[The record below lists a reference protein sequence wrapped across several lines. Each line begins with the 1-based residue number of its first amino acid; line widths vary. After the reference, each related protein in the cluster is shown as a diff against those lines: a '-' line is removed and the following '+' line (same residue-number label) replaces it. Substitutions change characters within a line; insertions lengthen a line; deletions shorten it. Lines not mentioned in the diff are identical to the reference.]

1 MNISKTHSV
10 LFWKPKTT
18 KSLTVL
24 PQLSPSTIKNLKL
37 RNSFLFQVRYTGY
50 RDRPQEE
57 RMVRFQNACREGHT
71 EIAFAATGT
80 NLQLMFSPPTT
91 GYMNDKECDFDKE
104 PGKVSS
110 LRNGAELH
118 IYANYK

>member
-1 MNISKTHSV
+1 MNVSKTHSV

-110 LRNGAELH
+110 F
-118 IYANYK
+118 